1 MFSNPFAPKQADNLP
16 RELFSLTM
24 ILHRLRLTTVVFP
37 FCLCQALFQSI
48 KEEAWLEMHE
58 KMKDITRKI
67 EVKRAGQRVA
77 GLAFFSSQDGTRP
90 GLQEEFGPAGMCE
103 DRPRSSCHGIPFS
116 IHAEVYCVRLSVV
129 LQQYRCDFV
138 EPETPFLRC
147 LSHMN
152 MGSCHSARI
161 ACRTWNV
168 AHLLVVLVQI
178 DINAVLLARF
188 VFLRFR

>member
-37 FCLCQALFQSI
+37 FCLCQALFQPI

-77 GLAFFSSQDGTRP
+77 GLAFFFQPRRNETRP
-90 GLQEEFGPAGMCE
+90 SGGVWTCGNVRGSTKIIMSWDSFLNSCRGLLCA
-103 DRPRSSCHGIPFS
+103 
-116 IHAEVYCVRLSVV
+116 A

-138 EPETPFLRC
+138 EPETPFLHF